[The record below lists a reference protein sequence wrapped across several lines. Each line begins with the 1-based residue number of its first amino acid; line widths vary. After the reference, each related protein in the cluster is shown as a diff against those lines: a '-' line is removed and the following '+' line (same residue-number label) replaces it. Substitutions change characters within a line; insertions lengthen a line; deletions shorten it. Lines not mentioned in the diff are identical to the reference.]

1 MEDPAM
7 FTEDTDLTKVPWQL
21 LIRART
27 VGEVDAVIASVV
39 LNRIVEVGSTH
50 VVQTVARAAADGLGA
65 NDEPA
70 TAEQKLG
77 ALSAVADFDEW
88 YCGNG
93 PRWPY
98 PHRGVLD
105 EVSDPVAVLVTRGAR
120 QLVEAGSPGLQKT
133 LGEALGQIA

>member
-1 MEDPAM
+1 M

-50 VVQTVARAAADGLGA
+50 VVQTVARAAADGLGG

-93 PRWPY
+93 PRPY
-98 PHRGVLD
+98 PHRGVLA
-105 EVSDPVAVLVTRGAR
+105 EVSDPVAVLVTQGAR

>member
-1 MEDPAM
+1 M
-7 FTEDTDLTKVPWQL
+7 FTDDTDLSKVPWQL

-27 VGEVDAVIASVV
+27 VREVDAVIASVV
-39 LNRIVEVGSTH
+39 LNRIAEVGSIH
-50 VVQTVARAAADGLGA
+50 AVQTIARAAAQGTGA
-65 NDEPA
+65 NEEPA

-77 ALSAVADFDEW
+77 ALSAVAEFDDF

-105 EVSDPVAVLVTRGAR
+105 DVSDPVTTLVTDGALR
-120 QLVEAGSPGLQKT
+120 LVEAGSPGLQKT